1 MDTHTLE
8 KIVATLMKQPKG
20 ILAIDESIRSC
31 NKRFEALGVAT
42 TEENRRNFR
51 EMLIT
56 TPTIEEYVSGYIL
69 FDETIRQATTDG
81 KAFPKILKEKGI
93 EVGIKVDTGLQS
105 LALHTPESV
114 TEGLDGLR
122 ERLTEYRDSF
132 GATFC
137 KWRAEYVIS
146 DHTPSGGAMSANA
159 HALARYAALCQ
170 EAGLVPIVEPEIM
183 MTGDH
188 SIEQC
193 FAVTAQNLDFV
204 FHELQAQ
211 GVYLPGMI
219 LKSNMVIAGK
229 KSPAQASPKKVAE
242 LTVTCFLDHVPH
254 DVGGI
259 VFLSG
264 GQDEKTAQE
273 NLHAVGMLEKKG
285 LPWEITFSFGR
296 AIQQP
301 ALEAWAKDMKSHER
315 AQQLLLERARANSF
329 ASIGEIYE

>member
-1 MDTHTLE
+1 MNTE
-8 KIVATLMKQPKG
+8 KLQATVATLLASPKG
-20 ILAIDESIRSC
+20 ILAIDESTSSC

-56 TPTIEEYVSGYIL
+56 APDIEQYVSGYIL
-69 FDETIRQATTDG
+69 YDETIRQSTVSG
-81 KAFPKILKEKGI
+81 ISFPDMLRKKGI
-93 EVGIKVDTGLQS
+93 EVGIKVDTGITP
-105 LALHTPESV
+105 LALAPDEGI

-122 ERLTEYRDSF
+122 ARLVDYRDTF

-137 KWRAEYVIS
+137 KWRAAYDIS
-146 DHTPSGGAMSANA
+146 DHTPSEAAMHANA

-170 EAGLVPIVEPEIM
+170 EAGLVPIVEPEVM
-183 MTGDH
+183 MTGGH

-193 FAVTAQNLDFV
+193 FAVTAQNLDVLFA
-204 FHELQAQ
+204 ELQGQ
-211 GVYLPGMI
+211 QVYLPGII
-219 LKSNMVIAGK
+219 LKSNMIVAGIGA
-229 KSPAQASPKKVAE
+229 PDQASPKKVAE
-242 LTVTCFLDHVPH
+242 LTVTCFLDHVP
-254 DVGGI
+254 DEVGGI

-264 GQDEKTAQE
+264 GQDEKTAEE
-273 NLHAVGMLEKKG
+273 NLRAVGTLEKKK

-301 ALEAWAKDMKSHER
+301 ALEAWAENKEDHER

-329 ASIGEIYE
+329 ASIGETYE